1 LEKLRV
7 DPSLDLDDHKKP
19 NSSGLTSHEKWGK
32 LAHDRFNLAPLNKNH
47 GRRSNDIGGWGPIL
61 LGQLRSAG
69 FKDARKRE
77 AVLDTTQTAIAEVLR
92 GILETDPLRVRIKGR
107 SAESVIREI
116 LMLADER
123 GKSGDVA
130 QYLVGAKL
138 MIRLQREIPVLAAN
152 KGDRKSYADR
162 DVRTGDFEI
171 ENTMIE
177 VAVGIPDEKHLAQIV
192 DALEDTDLE
201 IWLLTR
207 HHRVETWRHEL
218 DALGDADMKRVI
230 VSSVESFVGQNITEM
245 GGFSTTGKLSQLQQ
259 LFDLYNNR
267 WVEAVG
273 TPAMR
278 IEGVF

>member
-1 LEKLRV
+1 
-7 DPSLDLDDHKKP
+7 
-19 NSSGLTSHEKWGK
+19 
-32 LAHDRFNLAPLNKNH
+32 
-47 GRRSNDIGGWGPIL
+47 
-61 LGQLRSAG
+61 
-69 FKDARKRE
+69 
-77 AVLDTTQTAIAEVLR
+77 
-92 GILETDPLRVRIKGR
+92 
-107 SAESVIREI
+107 
-116 LMLADER
+116 MLADER

-207 HHRVETWRHEL
+207 HHRVETWRREL
-218 DALGDADMKRVI
+218 DALGYVDMERVI
-230 VSSVESFVGQNITEM
+230 VSSVESFVGQTITEM

-278 IEGVF
+278 IEGVS